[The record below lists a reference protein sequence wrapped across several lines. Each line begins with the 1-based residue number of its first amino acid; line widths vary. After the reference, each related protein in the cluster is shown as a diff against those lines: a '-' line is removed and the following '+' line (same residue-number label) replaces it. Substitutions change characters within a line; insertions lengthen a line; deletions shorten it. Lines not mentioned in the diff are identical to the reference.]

1 MKNFMDGMP
10 RVVKVRNILYALKK
24 MGFKEVGGT
33 RHYKLVDGR
42 GRIATITRSH
52 DEIPRGMLNIILR
65 KEIGMSE
72 EELKI
77 FIQLL

>member
-1 MKNFMDGMP
+1 MPEDMP

-24 MGFKEVGGT
+24 MGFREVGGT
-33 RHYKLVDGR
+33 KHFKLVDDT

-65 KEIGMSE
+65 REIGMSE
-72 EELKI
+72 GEMKK